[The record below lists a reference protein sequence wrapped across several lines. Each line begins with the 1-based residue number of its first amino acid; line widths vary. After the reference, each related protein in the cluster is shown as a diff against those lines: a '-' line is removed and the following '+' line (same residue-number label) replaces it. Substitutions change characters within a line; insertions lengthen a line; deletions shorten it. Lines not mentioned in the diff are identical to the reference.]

1 MGTAICMNKSC
12 RTSSSSD
19 WKSGWPLRSGGFATL
34 CFVCGSAF
42 ENLVYC
48 ETFHREESGWREC
61 DSCKKPI
68 HCGCASSKPFIEF
81 LDLGGACCITC
92 AKKFAQH
99 SIRRDEV
106 LNDYSTQMLSS
117 VGSLPHN
124 MGDTRINEDIVGKG
138 RIFQLGKS
146 KMDGDPN
153 LLPQIP
159 KGEAN
164 VSLGTINGEDVIPS
178 YRELSSNFWN
188 LNAQSGCSPH
198 YPIAGSN
205 VTLGVQDGFEANPQT
220 SLNISLST
228 PPDPS
233 NYSAKYPSVVM
244 EGRDSINL
252 PSPSQQ
258 GQRPRVILPKPSKS
272 GLGLSMDASKGVVQQ
287 PRVARPPAE
296 GRGRN
301 QLLPRYWPRITDQEL
316 QQLSGEYPLIL
327 NSPVVPLFEKVLS
340 ASDAGRI
347 GRLVLPKACAEAYF
361 PPISQS
367 EGTPIRIQDA
377 KGKEWTFQFRFWP
390 NNNSRM
396 YVLEG
401 VTPCIQS
408 MQLQAGD
415 TVIFS
420 RRDPGGKLV
429 IGSRKASVSSDTQD
443 GEIAALANGTNGE
456 SSFSGV
462 STASGYSG
470 TFQSMT
476 ENRNTHLHGLS
487 EHMTAADS
495 NVGWSKSDRNRGRIA
510 ENSVPLS
517 MVKRPKNISSKSR
530 RLLMHNE
537 DVLELKL
544 TWDEAQDLLRAPP
557 SIKPT
562 IVTVEDHEI
571 EEFEEPP
578 VLAKKTIFTVGPSGG
593 QEQWAQCDMC
603 CKWRRLPVDVL
614 LPLRWTCAENF
625 WESSRYSCSMPDEVG
640 AKELEN
646 LLKHGKDLKRRRTVE
661 NHRVVQDHEPS
672 GLDALASAAVL
683 GDNAGESGETSV
695 GATTKHP
702 RHRPGCTCI
711 VCIQP
716 PSGKGKHHPTCTCN
730 VCMTVKRRFKTLMLR
745 KRIRQSEREAE
756 IAQRDPVPPRENYE
770 LTNLKDDSGSHE
782 MLQPQPLEVEADAE
796 ADRTT
801 QSLVQLDQVSD
812 NSDVQLD
819 LNCHPDRSNE
829 HMEQE
834 MSAAVSI
841 TRLVHAAALPLD
853 NYMKQNGL
861 ASFTSDASDPQ
872 TIEESGDVAA
882 AAAGD
887 DNDNNKVVKSESIR
901 ASASENKDEEKSSQ
915 SNQDQDVDDKS

>member
-34 CFVCGSAF
+34 CFVCGNVTEFASDLLLRTLFTARHF
-42 ENLVYC
+42 IVKSLAGENVTHVKSQSTVGALVQ
-48 ETFHREESGWREC
+48 SLLL
-61 DSCKKPI
+61 
-68 HCGCASSKPFIEF
+68 SSWI
-81 LDLGGACCITC
+81 LGVHAVLHVQ
-92 AKKFAQH
+92 KKFAQH

-124 MGDTRINEDIVGKG
+124 MGDTRINEDIV
-138 RIFQLGKS
+138 
-146 KMDGDPN
+146 
-153 LLPQIP
+153 
-159 KGEAN
+159 GEAN

-316 QQLSGEYPLIL
+316 QQLSGDL

-510 ENSVPLS
+510 ENS
-517 MVKRPKNISSKSR
+517 
-530 RLLMHNE
+530 

-578 VLAKKTIFTVGPSGG
+578 VLAKKTIFTVGPSGDRSNG
-593 QEQWAQCDMC
+593 
-603 CKWRRLPVDVL
+603 LNV
-614 LPLRWTCAENF
+614 TCAVNGEDCL
-625 WESSRYSCSMPDEVG
+625 YSCSMPDEVG

>member
-1 MGTAICMNKSC
+1 
-12 RTSSSSD
+12 
-19 WKSGWPLRSGGFATL
+19 
-34 CFVCGSAF
+34 
-42 ENLVYC
+42 
-48 ETFHREESGWREC
+48 
-61 DSCKKPI
+61 
-68 HCGCASSKPFIEF
+68 
-81 LDLGGACCITC
+81 
-92 AKKFAQH
+92 
-99 SIRRDEV
+99 
-106 LNDYSTQMLSS
+106 MLSS

-124 MGDTRINEDIVGKG
+124 MGDTRINEDIV
-138 RIFQLGKS
+138 
-146 KMDGDPN
+146 
-153 LLPQIP
+153 
-159 KGEAN
+159 GEAN

-316 QQLSGEYPLIL
+316 QQLSGDL

-495 NVGWSKSDRNRGRIA
+495 NVGWSKSDRNR
-510 ENSVPLS
+510 
-517 MVKRPKNISSKSR
+517 
-530 RLLMHNE
+530 
-537 DVLELKL
+537 
-544 TWDEAQDLLRAPP
+544 AQDLLRAPP

-578 VLAKKTIFTVGPSGG
+578 VLAKKTIFTVGPSGDDLNMPSLTWG

>member
-1 MGTAICMNKSC
+1 M
-12 RTSSSSD
+12 
-19 WKSGWPLRSGGFATL
+19 LHYL
-34 CFVCGSAF
+34 F
-42 ENLVYC
+42 ENL
-48 ETFHREESGWREC
+48 R
-61 DSCKKPI
+61 
-68 HCGCASSKPFIEF
+68 A
-81 LDLGGACCITC
+81 ACC
-92 AKKFAQH
+92 KG
-99 SIRRDEV
+99 DEV
-106 LNDYSTQMLSS
+106 SNDHSVQVLSN
-117 VGSLPHN
+117 VGGLQPN
-124 MGDTRINEDIVGKG
+124 LGEVRINGDIVGKG
-138 RIFQLGKS
+138 KNLQLGKS
-146 KMDGDPN
+146 KIGGDPN
-153 LLPQIP
+153 GLHQIQN
-159 KGEAN
+159 GESN
-164 VSLGTINGEDVIPS
+164 LSLGTMNGEDQS
-178 YRELSSNFWN
+178 FGDLSSNFLN
-188 LNAQSGCSPH
+188 LKSQSVGSPH
-198 YPIAGSN
+198 FYIAGSN
-205 VTLGVQDGFEANPQT
+205 VTLGVPDGYEAIPQT
-220 SLNISLST
+220 SLNIGLST

-233 NYSAKYPSVVM
+233 NFSAKFSSGVV
-244 EGRDSINL
+244 EGRELIKL
-252 PSPSQQ
+252 PSPFQQSQ
-258 GQRPRVILPKPSKS
+258 RSRVILPKPSKC
-272 GLGLSMDASKGVVQQ
+272 GLSLSADASKGMVQQ

-316 QQLSGEYPLIL
+316 QQLSGDL

-429 IGSRKASVSSDTQD
+429 IGSRKASISSDTQD
-443 GEIAALANGTNGE
+443 GDIAALANGAHGE
-456 SSFSGV
+456 SSFSDV
-462 STASGYSG
+462 SAACGYSG
-470 TFQSMT
+470 TFQSMAK
-476 ENRNTHLHGLS
+476 NRDP
-487 EHMTAADS
+487 HMHALPEQMTVADI
-495 NVGWSKSDRNRGRIA
+495 NLGWSKNNRHRGRII
-510 ENSVPLS
+510 ESPIQKS

-530 RLLMHNE
+530 RLLLHAE

-557 SIKPT
+557 SIKPS

-578 VLAKKTIFTVGPSGG
+578 VLAKKTIFTVGASGG
-593 QEQWAQCDMC
+593 QEQWAQCDFC
-603 CKWRRLPVDVL
+603 SKWRRLPVDVL
-614 LPLRWTCAENF
+614 LPLKWTCAENF
-625 WESSRYSCSMPDEVG
+625 WDSCRCSCSVPDEVG

-646 LLKHGKDLKRRRTVE
+646 LLKHGKDLKRPRTLE
-661 NHRVVQDHEPS
+661 NHKLVQDHEPS

-683 GDNAGESGETSV
+683 GDNAGEAGETSV

-730 VCMTVKRRFKTLMLR
+730 VCMTVKRRFKTLMFR

-756 IAQRDPVPPRENYE
+756 VSQKEPVLPKENYE
-770 LTNLKDDSGSHE
+770 LTNLKGDSRHE
-782 MLQPQPLEVEADAE
+782 MLQSHPVEAD

-801 QSLVQLDQVSD
+801 QNLVQVDQSSD
-812 NSDVQLD
+812 NSDRQLD
-819 LNCHPDRSNE
+819 LNSHPNRGSKCL
-829 HMEQE
+829 EQE
-834 MSAAVSI
+834 MNAAVSM
-841 TRLVHAAALPLD
+841 TRLVHAAVLPLESHL
-853 NYMKQNGL
+853 KQHGL
-861 ASFTSDASDPQ
+861 ANSTLDASGPPQ
-872 TIEESGDVAA
+872 TIEEGDYGVADEDDTVQSGSD
-882 AAAGD
+882 
-887 DNDNNKVVKSESIR
+887 I
-901 ASASENKDEEKSSQ
+901 KDEDRSSHA
-915 SNQDQDVDDKS
+915 NQDQNVDEKP